1 MNHWLGQEVPG
12 MLRDSQKESV
22 NMSEQR
28 TRTEEFQVSG
38 DKLIEKIKEII
49 HSGNI
54 RRIKIANEE
63 GKPLIDIPL
72 TLGVVGVIL
81 VPQMAAIGAIAAIVT
96 KCTITVEKI
105 EEEG

>member
-49 HSGNI
+49 HSQHLNHLS
-54 RRIKIANEE
+54 RTFLTQEHRLP
-63 GKPLIDIPL
+63 PLL
-72 TLGVVGVIL
+72 FLRQKSL
-81 VPQMAAIGAIAAIVT
+81 VSS
-96 KCTITVEKI
+96 
-105 EEEG
+105 